1 MESGEISQ
9 TAKSLWNK
17 HTPAYFKV
25 GLYQVLANYTIPI
38 LYWWKNLLYYTIPIP
53 ILYQFLGGLF
63 MALCFLHRKNPFKN
77 VRGIKTFS
85 WVTQSFCPPT
95 PPLHSTLHQLLN
107 TVALLLKKWR
117 KRAGGKV
124 AEYRYVY
131 LEKLRA
137 LLGLPRKYWFYCSA
151 WLELNWENF
160 ENDMNKNW
168 KKKNK
173 VTMI

>member
-1 MESGEISQ
+1 MVHNARLGYTRFWPTI
-9 TAKSLWNK
+9 
-17 HTPAYFKV
+17 
-25 GLYQVLANYTIPI
+25 LYQYYTGG
-38 LYWWKNLLYYTIPIP
+38 KTYYTILY
-53 ILYQFLGGLF
+53 LYQYYTNFWGGLL
-63 MALCFLHRKNPFKN
+63 MALCFLHRTNPFKN

-85 WVTQSFCPPT
+85 WVTQSFWPPT